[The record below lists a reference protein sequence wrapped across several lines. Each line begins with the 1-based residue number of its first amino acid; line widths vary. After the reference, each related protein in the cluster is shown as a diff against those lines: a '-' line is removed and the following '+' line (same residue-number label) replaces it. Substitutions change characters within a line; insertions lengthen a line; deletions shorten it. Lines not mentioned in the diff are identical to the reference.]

1 MHTPNFCRFA
11 EKQLKLKNLKKVHR
25 TQQATCA
32 DLLCS
37 RKLGEDLQAEIKKKR
52 ENITLIKKLIEE
64 RTLNLKKL
72 SEKRDQLT
80 VSNRYTQ
87 KQVPQYMSKCQNF
100 ADYIERAE
108 ERNAELDRKRAQLQ
122 IELKQRIRANIQ
134 KLIKYVFPISQI
146 ISKSETVSQISESG
160 SSDGIAD
167 TVSAL
172 ADATRTA
179 YIRGRWVLQDSQT
192 ELQHVIVAPALPGNG
207 DYSAYNDWVATT
219 KDGVPN
225 PPGAMETLTSTNCA
239 YRISAAL
246 TYTTQLTH
254 LLSFYLDVR
263 LPYKLNYGDFCKKE
277 LTEQSFS
284 RKVARLNTNILY
296 LCYTQRVKLHKLSPA
311 HTLENI
317 EKLLSPEHSDLGR
330 IGPVETSDGFQGST
344 DLQLLQDLLS
354 GADSESE
361 EGK

>member
-1 MHTPNFCRFA
+1 M
-11 EKQLKLKNLKKVHR
+11 KNLKKVHR
-25 TQQATCA
+25 SQQATCLE
-32 DLLCS
+32 LLCS
-37 RKLGEDLQAEIKKKR
+37 RKKAEDLQLELKR
-52 ENITLIKKLIEE
+52 KRDNISLLKKLIEE
-64 RTLNLKKL
+64 RTSNLNGLTEKKDTL
-72 SEKRDQLT
+72 VT
-80 VSNRYTQ
+80 ANRYTQ
-87 KQVPQYMSKCQNF
+87 KQVPQYISKCQNF
-100 ADYIERAE
+100 ADYIDRADD
-108 ERNAELDRKRAQLQ
+108 RNAELDKKRTQLQ
-122 IELKQRIRANIQ
+122 DELKKRVRSNVQ
-134 KLIKYVFPISQI
+134 KLIKFVFPISQV
-146 ISKSETVSQISESG
+146 ISKSQTVSQISDSG
-160 SSDGIAD
+160 GSNDGIAD

-172 ADATRTA
+172 ADATHTA

-192 ELQHVIVAPALPGNG
+192 ELHHVIVAPALPGNG
-207 DYSAYNDWVATT
+207 DYSAYNDWVATI

-225 PPGAMETLTSTNCA
+225 PPGSTETLTSINCA

-254 LLSFYLDVR
+254 LLSYYLDVR

-277 LTEQSFS
+277 LTEQSFA

-311 HTLENI
+311 HTLENV
-317 EKLLSPEHSDLGR
+317 EKLLSPDYGDLGR

-344 DLQLLQDLLS
+344 DFQLIQDLLS